1 MWFLWK
7 QFQSEPVPESV
18 QTSGEAEDVSGLE
31 QKILSFSMDG
41 KSAKGA
47 KQWHLEGDSA
57 ELVGDTIHLNVLK
70 AIAYGDNVVVNLT
83 SDSGIYDKEKGE
95 VELIGNVEVIS
106 DEGSRLTT
114 EKARWSQDT
123 KEIYTDVLVK
133 ITRAEMTAIG
143 TGGRANSDE
152 KWAKLLKNVTVKME
166 PDTNVQCDGALE
178 VSQAENKAVFYDNVK
193 VVDKDGKLFSDK
205 LTVLFDPE
213 NSRISKVIAEGNVK
227 LKKGNSYTISEKAE
241 YSEGTK
247 SAKLSGRPR
256 IIIDPEELERL
267 DSFGMDDIIG
277 AAKDEE

>member
-7 QFQSEPVPESV
+7 QFQSEPVKEGV
-18 QTSGEAEDVSGLE
+18 KTSARAEDVRELE

-41 KSAKGA
+41 KGAKGA

-57 ELVGDTIHLNVLK
+57 ELVGDSIHLNNLR

-83 SDSGIYDKEKGE
+83 SDSGIYDKENGE

-114 EKARWSQDT
+114 EKARWSQET
-123 KEIYTDVLVK
+123 KEISTETLVK

-152 KWAKLLKNVTVKME
+152 KWAKLLKDVTVKME

-178 VSQAENKAVFYDNVK
+178 VSQTENKAVFYDKKTVYTVSHPLNGRFGIKDVSLSLPAVIGAK
-193 VVDKDGKLFSDK
+193 GLIREVDLNLSALEKKQLRQSA
-205 LTVLFDPE
+205 
-213 NSRISKVIAEGNVK
+213 NK
-227 LKKGNSYTISEKAE
+227 LKVAEK
-241 YSEGTK
+241 SLK
-247 SAKLSGRPR
+247 S
-256 IIIDPEELERL
+256 
-267 DSFGMDDIIG
+267 
-277 AAKDEE
+277 